1 MFKLSLAWLSLVHF
15 GSGKMDFRATAA
27 HNTNSKSTPRSSA
40 KTDTQFWWVPV
51 VTSAKPFV
59 RLRNNVSPPHNV
71 QHALGDSAW
80 HHPRSLLETII
91 ATHRPWFRCMCARTA
106 VTVYSAT
113 VWKADLIR
121 RGRNATSHPYP
132 WPSAAAGAALSD
144 WSVWHGNHFQNPKN
158 RPAKKLEGALEGGE
172 EARPLRYP
180 FRLLVLRSPRARS
193 ISPNDFKIKQSVSIA
208 IKHRHSLGQSRDG
221 GM

>member
-59 RLRNNVSPPHNV
+59 RLRNNVSPPHDV

-91 ATHRPWFRCMCARTA
+91 ATHRASALISVHVRSHSCDSLQCNSVKSGFNQKGAECDLSPLPVTLCGRWSSLIWLVCLAR
-106 VTVYSAT
+106 
-113 VWKADLIR
+113 
-121 RGRNATSHPYP
+121 
-132 WPSAAAGAALSD
+132 
-144 WSVWHGNHFQNPKN
+144 
-158 RPAKKLEGALEGGE
+158 
-172 EARPLRYP
+172 
-180 FRLLVLRSPRARS
+180 
-193 ISPNDFKIKQSVSIA
+193 
-208 IKHRHSLGQSRDG
+208 
-221 GM
+221 